1 MAKKGFVAEFKEFIS
16 RGNVMDMAV
25 GVIIG
30 GAFQSI
36 VSSLV
41 GDVVMPVITVI
52 TGGIS
57 FSSWKL
63 ALTEGEEP
71 SYLNYGNF
79 ITEVINFLLM
89 AFIIFCFVK
98 LMNTL
103 SAKMLRKE
111 AEEAPAPTTKKCPY
125 CCSEIPIEATR
136 CAHCTSE
143 LPVEEEKTE

>member
-1 MAKKGFVAEFKEFIS
+1 MRWILCSDA
-16 RGNVMDMAV
+16 
-25 GVIIG
+25 
-30 GAFQSI
+30 QSI

-79 ITEVINFLLM
+79 ITAVINFLLM

-111 AEEAPAPTTKKCPY
+111 ERHSGISTFCKGLSHIIGRKLRYHEVKYYFFTILHFSVWVQNFNLSVNY
-125 CCSEIPIEATR
+125 GS
-136 CAHCTSE
+136 
-143 LPVEEEKTE
+143 